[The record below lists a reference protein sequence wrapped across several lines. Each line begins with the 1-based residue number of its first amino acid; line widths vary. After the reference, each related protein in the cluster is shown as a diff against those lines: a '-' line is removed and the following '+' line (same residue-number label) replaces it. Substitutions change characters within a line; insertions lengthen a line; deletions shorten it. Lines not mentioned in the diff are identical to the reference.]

1 MAMTEDEA
9 RRLAEAFNEL
19 NSVTASRSKEELE
32 AARVTREFDM
42 KVAAAT
48 TVVSNLAKTFTA
60 YNRAL
65 YDGEKGA
72 KAFAA
77 STDAM
82 ANSIEALGAALAFL
96 LPIGRIAKIAIAGFS
111 LLAGEVVRSS
121 KIFGE
126 QADNVR
132 SAFDQLA
139 QAGLTGAEGMEGV
152 FDQIQK
158 FGLNIKDA
166 SHVAKL
172 MGENAVGMSLFS
184 KTTRD
189 GYLEFNRTV
198 EGLAQFRT
206 EFRNLG
212 LDQKASIDAAMG
224 LRKQQQLLALGTKAQ
239 MDVSSSAVKRYVEET
254 DRLTRITGLSRQQQE
269 KAVED
274 ALSNQAYGATIAN
287 LQDEGTDAAKRS
299 INQFSTIQKILSTL
313 GPELE
318 KAGQDAAG
326 GFIGA
331 SDRAGKLF
339 QASGG
344 KYQALVEDI
353 QNKRITNDEELATR
367 LQDVFQT
374 IGRTEKMF
382 RGQQQMMNADTF
394 LIVAQEMRK
403 AGTLGAKDLGTV
415 FQEVTKTQ
423 KQAVAGDALL
433 NKSTELLIKQQDEEL
448 KLQKDVQRGVL
459 NYMTTIT
466 AVGGALNSLNDAARR
481 AAEALGLINGSKPGP
496 GGMPA
501 TGVVPARGAPGTAPK
516 SDATVQAQTE
526 VTKIQDKVIAVK
538 TELENNKKAQTQA
551 KADLQTVLLE
561 NKGTAEIA
569 TAKQKIAD
577 LAKQEIKIKE
587 NIVEQEKSQQTA
599 QKKVLE
605 QQRLDQQILYK
616 AREAQQMVVE
626 VQKEI
631 TSNKQGL
638 ATLRDSKFET
648 EKDIAARE
656 AKSYKTSVDKEAIR
670 GQQKQLQN
678 INDKI
683 TKGEK
688 ELGEK
693 EKQLSEFQKTAQSL
707 NKALPTAA
715 TETVNID
722 IDREKFAKVDR
733 ENFEKY
739 EARKKELYDKELKEI
754 EADKN
759 LDARQ
764 RARLR
769 EKAEKMSEEAAAKEF
784 AAKIKAAGAGQ
795 VTVTKAPAA
804 PAAGS
809 TASAPPPPL
818 ENGAAPAGKGAPA
831 APAAPADKAVSV
843 KNQSDLAKMGF
854 KIKQGD
860 VQAEGAAI
868 DPKTLALASQIQN
881 MPNFAYFSSFNDK
894 FHQEQAPTSLH
905 TQGKAVDFALATKPS
920 KEEGQE
926 IVKYLKSIGASK
938 AMDEYNGPSAKAT
951 GGHIHAEIPAYADGG
966 IANTPQIAFVAE
978 KGPEAMIP
986 LVNGA
991 IPINLGGLGGFDKF
1005 AGTMTQYLNSQSKQ
1019 AEKLYARPTDMAAG
1033 LVKSSLNTEEGTI
1046 QSKLIDTVVSKVV
1059 GSIPGVKELGSIL
1072 NIAET
1077 LQSDKISTAEKVLE
1091 IAKLLNPTVRMVS
1104 KLYDVYNKVD
1114 AVTTAFKA
1122 PEEPAVD
1129 PVDQQ
1134 IAKVFESGFSELS
1147 SRFAKQ
1153 TDTDLLK
1160 STISDFKNAQF
1171 GLADTSE
1178 IVKSISTDARSALD
1192 DGAQR
1197 YEKMLSD
1204 ALDKPQMARPEE
1216 SKVSLDKAQVTRPE
1230 EPKFTELKIPLEGIA
1245 KQLAGNIP
1253 GSERVSIAKD
1263 FDQDVMNKLSEQK
1276 ATPLTPT
1283 MAPPTDT
1290 VNFREMTDVM
1300 KQTASINE
1308 SMAGM
1313 MAELVRQ
1320 QQTSNDIS
1328 NKMLRVA
1335 QN

>member
-1 MAMTEDEA
+1 
-9 RRLAEAFNEL
+9 
-19 NSVTASRSKEELE
+19 
-32 AARVTREFDM
+32 
-42 KVAAAT
+42 
-48 TVVSNLAKTFTA
+48 
-60 YNRAL
+60 
-65 YDGEKGA
+65 
-72 KAFAA
+72 
-77 STDAM
+77 
-82 ANSIEALGAALAFL
+82 
-96 LPIGRIAKIAIAGFS
+96 
-111 LLAGEVVRSS
+111 
-121 KIFGE
+121 
-126 QADNVR
+126 
-132 SAFDQLA
+132 
-139 QAGLTGAEGMEGV
+139 
-152 FDQIQK
+152 
-158 FGLNIKDA
+158 
-166 SHVAKL
+166 
-172 MGENAVGMSLFS
+172 
-184 KTTRD
+184 
-189 GYLEFNRTV
+189 
-198 EGLAQFRT
+198 
-206 EFRNLG
+206 
-212 LDQKASIDAAMG
+212 MG

-239 MDVSSSAVKRYVEET
+239 MEVSSSAVKRYVEET

-299 INQFSTIQKILSTL
+299 VEQFNTIQKILKTL
-313 GPELE
+313 GPEME

-344 KYQALVEDI
+344 KYQALVDDI
-353 QNKRITNDEELATR
+353 QNKRITSDEELANR

-403 AGTLGAKDLGTV
+403 AGTLGAKDLAAIINRT
-415 FQEVTKTQ
+415 TTTQ
-423 KQAVAGDALL
+423 KEAIQGDALL

-466 AVGGALNSLNDAARR
+466 AVGGAMNSLNDMARK
-481 AAEALGLINGSKPGP
+481 AAEALGIIGGRKPGP

-501 TGVVPARGAPGTAPK
+501 TGAVPAAGAAPGMAPK
-516 SDATVQAQTE
+516 SDATAQAQTE
-526 VTKIQDKVIAVK
+526 VAKIQDKVTAVK

-551 KADLQTVLLE
+551 KADLQTVLIE
-561 NKGTAEIA
+561 NKSTAEIA
-569 TAKQKIAD
+569 AAKQKIAD

-587 NIVEQEKSQQTA
+587 TIVEQEKSQQKA
-599 QKKVLE
+599 QQKVLE

-616 AREAQQMVVE
+616 AREAEQMVVE

-631 TSNKQGL
+631 LSNKQSL
-638 ATLRDSKFET
+638 ATLRDSRFET
-648 EKDIAARE
+648 AKDLAARE
-656 AKSYKTSVDKEAIR
+656 AKSYKTAVDLATINGTKAEL
-670 GQQKQLQN
+670 KN

-683 TKGEK
+683 ARGEK
-688 ELGEK
+688 DLGEK
-693 EKQLSEFQKTAQSL
+693 EKQLTEFQKTMQSAR
-707 NKALPTAA
+707 KALPTAA
-715 TETVNID
+715 TETVSID
-722 IDREKFAKVDR
+722 IDREKFAKVDK
-733 ENFEKY
+733 ENFDKY

-754 EADKN
+754 EADTN
-759 LDARQ
+759 LDVRQ
-764 RARLR
+764 RTRLR
-769 EKAEKMSEEAAAKEF
+769 EKAAKMAEETSAKEY

-804 PAAGS
+804 GATAGATAEATAAPAGATAG
-809 TASAPPPPL
+809 APPPP
-818 ENGAAPAGKGAPA
+818 ETTAGAPPAAPTAPAAAKGSKGPEAHDPVGTGGGGKKTTEEKPKLARVGSKSGKGA
-831 APAAPADKAVSV
+831 SV
-843 KNQSDLAKMGF
+843 NEKYASNFQNLINYLDG
-854 KIKQGD
+854 QGYEINSLGGYVDRD
-860 VQAEGAAI
+860 VRGQPGVKSIHAHGAAI
-868 DPKTLALASQIQN
+868 DINPGTNPMGSTLITDMPADISSIAKQMGMGWGGNWTTPKDP
-881 MPNFAYFSSFNDK
+881 MHFSMAKS
-894 FHQEQAPTSLH
+894 
-905 TQGKAVDFALATKPS
+905 
-920 KEEGQE
+920 EGGVVE
-926 IVKYLKSIGASK
+926 LS
-938 AMDEYNGPSAKAT
+938 E
-951 GGHIHAEIPAYADGG
+951 GG
-966 IANTPQIAFVAE
+966 IVPARPGGTRAIIGEGGQ
-978 KGPEAMIP
+978 PEAVIP
-986 LVNGA
+986 LKGGAVPVN
-991 IPINLGGLGGFDKF
+991 IGGFDRF
-1005 AGTMTQYLNSQSKQ
+1005 AGTMTQYLNTQ
-1019 AEKLYARPTDMAAG
+1019 ARLSEKLYARPTDMAAG

-1046 QSKLIDTVVSKVV
+1046 QSKLIDATVSKVV

-1114 AVTTAFKA
+1114 AVTSALKA
-1122 PEEPAVD
+1122 PEEPAVS

-1134 IAKVFESGFSELS
+1134 LDKVFESGFSNLS
-1147 SRFAKQ
+1147 DKFAKQ

-1178 IVKSISTDARSALD
+1178 IVKSISTEARSALD

-1197 YEKMLSD
+1197 YEKMLSN
-1204 ALDKPQMARPEE
+1204 ALEK
-1216 SKVSLDKAQVTRPE
+1216 SQVAKPE

-1253 GSERVSIAKD
+1253 GSDRVSIAKD
-1263 FDQDVMNKLSEQK
+1263 FDQDLMNKLSEQK

-1283 MAPPTDT
+1283 VAPPTDT
-1290 VNFREMTDVM
+1290 VNFRELTDVM

-1320 QQTSNDIS
+1320 QQTSNDIN